1 MAIGANSYGS
11 VAGVAA
17 LAYRWTN
24 EQETFDTTT
33 EPTLAQIEAWINQ
46 VSAMLNVA
54 LAQCRYST
62 LPITIDTITD
72 MMDGY
77 VNQTV
82 STIVEGRHDIGR
94 LGPTALTNNV
104 TGSVR
109 SMWQVVGGE
118 AATFI
123 KDNCDAFEYL
133 GLSREAVN
141 ASKGRMGTF
150 TMVKQDAYS
159 NDIDAVETTGL

>member
-1 MAIGANSYGS
+1 
-11 VAGVAA
+11 VAGVSA
-17 LAYRWTN
+17 LAYRWTDDSGDF
-24 EQETFDTTT
+24 TALT
-33 EPTLAQIEAWINQ
+33 EPTLAQVESWINQ

-54 LAQCRYST
+54 MAQCRYT
-62 LPITIDTITD
+62 TFPITIEIITE
-72 MMDGY
+72 MLDGY

-82 STIVEGRHDIGR
+82 STICEGRHDIGR

-133 GLSREAVN
+133 GLERDPLNS
-141 ASKGRMGTF
+141 SKGRT
-150 TMVKQDAYS
+150 TTTSTIRADAYS
-159 NDIDAVETTGL
+159 DDLNAIETTGL

>member
-24 EQETFDTTT
+24 EQETFDSTT
-33 EPTLAQIEAWINQ
+33 EPSLAHVESWIDQ
-46 VSAMLNVA
+46 VSAMMNVA
-54 LAQCRYST
+54 LANCRYST
-62 LPITIDTITD
+62 FPITIAIITD
-72 MMDGY
+72 MLDGY

-82 STIVEGRHDIGR
+82 ATICEGRHDIGR

-104 TGSVR
+104 NGSVR
-109 SMWQVVGGE
+109 SMWAVVGGE

-133 GLSREAVN
+133 GLDRDPVN
-141 ASKGRMGTF
+141 ASKGRLATTSTIRADG
-150 TMVKQDAYS
+150 YS
-159 NDIDAVETTGL
+159 DDLNAIETTGL